1 MSHPGYG
8 RDGKRLPYVEAMTED
23 EMRRELVT
31 DAVANY
37 TGGGNMQNRQRI
49 LARQVQMY
57 VRIGELSGKG
67 AEVAI
72 NDVLD
77 EVAALTG
84 IRALPVA

>member
-8 RDGKRLPYVEAMTED
+8 RDGKRLPIVELMTE
-23 EMRRELVT
+23 EQMRRELVE

-37 TGGGNMQNRQRI
+37 TGGSDTQNRQRI
-49 LARQVQMY
+49 LARQVGMY

-67 AEVAI
+67 AEAAI

-77 EVAALTG
+77 EVATLTG
-84 IRALPVA
+84 VRGLPVA

>member
-8 RDGKRLPYVEAMTED
+8 RDGKRLPEVESLTVAQMHA
-23 EMRRELVT
+23 ELVA
-31 DAVANY
+31 DAVASF
-37 TGGGNMQNRQRI
+37 TGGIGPNRQRI
-49 LARQVQMY
+49 LARQVRMY

-77 EVAALTG
+77 EVHTLTG
-84 IRALPVA
+84 LRALPIA